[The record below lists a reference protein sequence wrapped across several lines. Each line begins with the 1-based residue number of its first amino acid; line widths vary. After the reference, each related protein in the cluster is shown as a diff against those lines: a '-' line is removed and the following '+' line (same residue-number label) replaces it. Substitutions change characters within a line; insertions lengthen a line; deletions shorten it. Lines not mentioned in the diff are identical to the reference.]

1 MSTRRRGRR
10 GMARIRRS
18 RSREK
23 VCRCAVY
30 NSLSV
35 IKNTHYC
42 STYSSAHT
50 SKHPSRNQDSYR
62 PNPRPSVPNLCIF
75 PYPSLSQYSKH
86 TAPSSYSN
94 SSSQPFT
101 LLSKASR
108 FLELDHLLLHLI
120 EQLASDAPRELDRTR
135 RHPKLLR
142 TRRCCGLG
150 RPARLAAVA
159 VERVARLL
167 VANLEHRRALGI
179 QLL

>member
-1 MSTRRRGRR
+1 MRKCAGAPCIIHYQLSKTHTIV
-10 GMARIRRS
+10 ARIQ
-18 RSREK
+18 
-23 VCRCAVY
+23 
-30 NSLSV
+30 
-35 IKNTHYC
+35 
-42 STYSSAHT
+42 AHT
-50 SKHPSRNQDSYR
+50 HRSILSRNQDSYR

-75 PYPSLSQYSKH
+75 PCPSLSQYSKH

-101 LLSKASR
+101 LLSKGSR

-142 TRRCCGLG
+142 ARRCCGIG